1 MKISILT
8 DTEDL
13 HSVEVNL
20 EETVCISFNLKYY
33 LFKK

>member
-13 HSVEVNL
+13 HSVDITL
-20 EETVCISFNLKYY
+20 EETVNKT
-33 LFKK
+33 KQK